1 MLDTCPLATS
11 EVVPKKN
18 WFHLNILGNDNW
30 PFSLEKEAKENWIVS
45 GLNIAIWGL

>member
-18 WFHLNILGNDNW
+18 WFHLNILGNHNW
-30 PFSLEKEAKENWIVS
+30 PFSLEIEAKENWIVS
-45 GLNIAIWGL
+45 ELNIAI